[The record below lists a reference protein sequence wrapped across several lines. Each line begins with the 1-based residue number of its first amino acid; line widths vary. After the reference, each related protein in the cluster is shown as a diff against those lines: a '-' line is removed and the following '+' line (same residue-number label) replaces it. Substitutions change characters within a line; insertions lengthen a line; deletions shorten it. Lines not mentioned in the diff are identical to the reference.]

1 MLQKNRCYSMKTNLW
16 DTDKQ
21 GQIIIECISFK
32 NKNHSWDTVWQ
43 TRADY
48 RIHKFKKK
56 HGWDRIWQTRADYW
70 MHRFKNQ
77 QGCRISNMLIIPC
90 ISDIKKVWDK
100 NILSVSM
107 AINK

>member
-56 HGWDRIWQTRADYW
+56 HGWDTEFDKQGQT
-70 MHRFKNQ
+70 
-77 QGCRISNMLIIPC
+77 IEC
-90 ISDIKKVWDK
+90 IGLKTSRDAEFQIC
-100 NILSVSM
+100 
-107 AINK
+107 